1 MVAEH
6 PARAVIL
13 RSWTLRA
20 ELKWLPAEPV
30 VQLIHRVAPKWLL
43 LADLASVQL
52 QAVAQKSLHAI
63 HAEHQ
68 AAALKAHA
76 VLIIASHFFQ
86 PSRV

>member
-13 RSWTLRA
+13 RLRIHRA
-20 ELKWLPAEPV
+20 EPKWLHADPV

-43 LADLASVQL
+43 HADLVAVQL

-68 AAALKAHA
+68 AVALKAHA
-76 VLIIASHFFQ
+76 VLLASLFF
-86 PSRV
+86 RLLRA